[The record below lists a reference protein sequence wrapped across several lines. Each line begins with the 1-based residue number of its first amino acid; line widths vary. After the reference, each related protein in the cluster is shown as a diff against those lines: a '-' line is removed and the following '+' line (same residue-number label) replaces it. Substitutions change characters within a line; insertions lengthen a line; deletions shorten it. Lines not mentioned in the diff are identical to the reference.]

1 MKFNFKLCAFFVSTF
16 LCTANV
22 VVAEE
27 TPNTMQIVADVVPNF
42 TLPSV
47 KLIGQDG
54 RQVNFPKEIDD
65 GKPVL
70 LTFIYTSCKGVCPI
84 ISHVM
89 KSVQNKLGDRAK
101 EVHMVSITVDPEYDT
116 PERLTQYSRQLE
128 AGPQWLHFTGKNEE
142 IIKLE
147 KAFEVYRGD
156 KMNHVT
162 VFFVRPAPSEP
173 WLRFIGFVNPEHLI
187 NKLGL

>member
-1 MKFNFKLCAFFVSTF
+1 MKFNFRLFAFLVSTF
-16 LCTANV
+16 LCTVNIV
-22 VVAEE
+22 MAEE
-27 TPNTMQIVADVVPNF
+27 VGDNFQLLSDVVPNF

-54 RQVNFPKEIDD
+54 REVSFPKEIDD

-89 KSVQNKLGDRAK
+89 KSVQNKLGERAK
-101 EVHMVSITVDPEYDT
+101 EIHMISISVDPEYDT
-116 PERLTQYSRQLE
+116 PERLTQYSHQLE

-142 IIKLE
+142 IVKLE
-147 KAFEVYRGD
+147 KAFKVYRGD

-162 VFFVRPAPSEP
+162 VFFVRPAPTQP
-173 WLRFIGFVNPEHLI
+173 WLRFIGFVNPDNLI
-187 NKLGL
+187 KKLGL